1 MKQPTKNRI
10 ERLQER
16 FQFLSEDQAR
26 DILCFTYWIGTRDK
40 EYLGDALQAYMD
52 DATSKLLTEDEMNIK
67 KIIYTFVKYQMDNGS
82 YLTQD

>member
-26 DILCFTYWIGTRDK
+26 DLLSAAYWIATRDK
-40 EYLGDALQAYMD
+40 EYLGDALDNYMEG
-52 DATSKLLTEDEMNIK
+52 AMGKYLSGDEKVIK
-67 KIIYTFVKYQMDNGS
+67 KLVAGFVKHHMDNKT